1 MPYKTSWDT
10 GRSGCVLA
18 NFFISRREMNIS
30 KREMNILRRE
40 MKKLS
45 VFVSFLPEY
54 ECFLSVT
61 FSGFVQ

>member
-1 MPYKTSWDT
+1 M
-10 GRSGCVLA
+10 
-18 NFFISRREMNIS
+18 NISRREMNIP
-30 KREMNILRRE
+30 KREMNISRRE

>member
-1 MPYKTSWDT
+1 M
-10 GRSGCVLA
+10 
-18 NFFISRREMNIS
+18 NISRREMNIP
-30 KREMNILRRE
+30 KREMYISRRE

-61 FSGFVQ
+61 FGDFVQ